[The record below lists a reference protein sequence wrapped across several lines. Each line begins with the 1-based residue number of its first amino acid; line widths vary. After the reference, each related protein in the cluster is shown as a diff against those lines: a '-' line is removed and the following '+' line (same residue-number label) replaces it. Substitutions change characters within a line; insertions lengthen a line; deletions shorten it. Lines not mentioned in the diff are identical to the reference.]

1 MRTALVVLV
10 LIAGAW
16 PAAAQSIYT
25 VDLLRDLPA
34 GGNLFALIEAAQPEI
49 TTDRFN
55 SGGLNAGSAE
65 KAGAFLAS
73 WSQTE
78 YRIGDVPI
86 SSPVDGTPMLFP
98 ELAWWKGI
106 TVAAAV
112 MPSDGNA
119 TALSVSLEP
128 HTASDRWTTSV
139 EMTTSGGA
147 LSQASSP
154 DRPPAIQA
162 LETWTQVSAMVSGRT
177 LHGRLGLVVGGGRS
191 AATTVE
197 RNLKSPRQQT
207 GSAFVNAMFTISPN
221 KTLGALAWVSDD
233 SIHSQA
239 TLRHGDR
246 WRVFGGYTDR
256 SIESARPSSGRLTA
270 DRLYDGPIGLLVDRG
285 GHEKRFIAGGR
296 ASKALTR
303 HSMTFGADI
312 ERTSFAAAPT
322 FTGAIE
328 ERVDGVPARIWRY
341 SSPGLA
347 SHRRGLAVNAFA
359 ADHVSISR
367 NLTLD
372 ASLRFSS
379 ADGSTHAAVQGIHW
393 RSLAAAMYLYWDLG
407 TEMQWKLLTGVSRLP
422 DQLKLGLLAY
432 GDPAAPTAD
441 IYRWTG
447 GPLSGAP
454 MVGRVGPGTGGDAAF
469 VRIDPELR
477 RPVMDQF
484 AFGIE
489 GRPTRALKVSVL
501 GLARRQSPQ
510 IHGVNV
516 GVPIS
521 GYTTFRIPDANIDL
535 NLPYDDQQLTIYNRR
550 PEMFGSDRYLLTNPD
565 VESATMGSAVV
576 SGEVTTTHVYFRIAG
591 TVLLSVGAA
600 GNRGFTAVENDLA
613 MTGELFADPNAA
625 TYARGQLFNDRMY
638 TVKTLSVVT
647 LPRDIR
653 VGVIGRY
660 QDGQPFSR
668 MVIVPELNQGTEA
681 VRGFA
686 TGRSRFTFR
695 STLDVRLQK
704 RVAAGGAALDVFL
717 DTYNLLNMSNEV
729 EEYVVTGPRFRET
742 TAVQPPRSFHLG
754 ARVTF

>member
-1 MRTALVVLV
+1 MRKALVVLA
-10 LIAGAW
+10 LIAGAR

-25 VDLLRDLPA
+25 LDLLRDLPA

-106 TVAAAV
+106 NVATGV
-112 MPSDGNA
+112 MPSDGSA
-119 TALSVSLEP
+119 TALAVSLEP
-128 HTASDRWTTSV
+128 RTASDRWTTSV

-162 LETWTQVSAMVSGRT
+162 LDNWTQVSALISGRT
-177 LHGRLGLVVGGGRS
+177 LHRRLGLVAGGARS
-191 AATTVE
+191 AATTMV
-197 RNLKSPRQQT
+197 RNLNAPRQQT
-207 GSAFVNAMFTISPN
+207 GSAFVNASFAISADR
-221 KTLGALAWVSDD
+221 TLGALAWVSDD
-233 SIHSQA
+233 SFHSQA

-256 SIESARPSSGRLTA
+256 NIESARPSSGRLTA
-270 DRLYDGPIGLLVDRG
+270 DRLADGPIGLLVDRG

-296 ASKALTR
+296 SAKQLTR
-303 HSMTFGADI
+303 HALTFGADI
-312 ERTSFAAAPT
+312 ERTSFAAAPA

-328 ERVDGVPARIWRY
+328 ERIDGVPARIWRF

-347 SHRRGLAVNAFA
+347 SHRRALAVNVFA
-359 ADHVSISR
+359 ADHISITSHI
-367 NLTLD
+367 TLD

-379 ADGSTHAAVQGIHW
+379 ADGSTHAAAQGIHW
-393 RSLAAAMYLYWDLG
+393 KSLTPAAYLSWDLG
-407 TEMQWKLLTGVSRLP
+407 TEWQLKLLTGVSRLP

-441 IYRWTG
+441 IYRWNG

-454 MVGRVGPGTGGDAAF
+454 LIGRVGPGTGGDAAF
-469 VRIDPELR
+469 TRIDPELR
-477 RPVMDQF
+477 RPMMDQF
-484 AFGIE
+484 ALGIE
-489 GRPTRALKVSVL
+489 GRPVPKLKVSVL

-510 IHGVNV
+510 IHGVNI

-521 GYTTFRIPDANIDL
+521 GYTTFTIHDDNADLVKPD
-535 NLPYDDQQLTIYNRR
+535 DDQLLTIYDRR
-550 PEMFGSDRYLLTNPD
+550 PEMFASDRYLLTNPD
-565 VESATMGSAVV
+565 LMSATMASVVV
-576 SGEVTTTHVYFRIAG
+576 SGELTTKYLYFRMAG
-591 TVLLSVGAA
+591 TGLLSGGAA
-600 GNRGFTAVENDLA
+600 GSRGFTAVENDLA

-638 TVKTLSVVT
+638 TIKTLSVVT

-668 MVIVPELNQGTEA
+668 MVIVPGLNQGTEA

-704 RVAAGGAALDVFL
+704 RVAAGGAALEVFL

>member
-1 MRTALVVLV
+1 M
-10 LIAGAW
+10 AGAR

-25 VDLLRDLPA
+25 IDLLRDLPA

-73 WSQTE
+73 WTQTE
-78 YRIGDVPI
+78 YRVGDVPI

-98 ELAWWKGI
+98 ELAWWNGI
-106 TVAAAV
+106 SVATSV
-112 MPSDGNA
+112 MPSDSNA
-119 TALSVSLEP
+119 TALAISLEP
-128 HTASDRWTTSV
+128 RTAGDHWTTTV

-162 LETWTQVSAMVSGRT
+162 LDNWTQASALLSGRT
-177 LHGRLGLVVGGGRS
+177 LHGRLALVIGGGRT
-191 AATTVE
+191 AATTVA
-197 RNLKSPRQQT
+197 RNIQAPRQQT
-207 GSAFVNAMFTISPN
+207 GSAFANAALTISSN
-221 KTLGALAWVSDD
+221 TTLGALAWVSDD
-233 SIHSQA
+233 AFHSQA

-246 WRVFGGYTDR
+246 WRVFGGYTER
-256 SIESARPSSGRLTA
+256 SIETTRPSSGRLAA

-285 GHEKRFIAGGR
+285 GHEKRFIAGARG
-296 ASKALTR
+296 AKPLTR
-303 HSMTFGADI
+303 HAITFGADV
-312 ERTSFAAAPT
+312 ERSSFAAAPT

-328 ERVDGVPARIWRY
+328 ERVDGVPARIWWY

-347 SHRRGLAVNAFA
+347 SHRRALSVNAFA
-359 ADHVSISR
+359 ADHVSLSR
-367 NLTLD
+367 TITLD

-379 ADGSTHAAVQGIHW
+379 ADGSTHAAAQGIHW
-393 RSLAAAMYLYWDLG
+393 RSLAPAMYLHWDMG
-407 TEMQWKLLTGVSRLP
+407 TEMQWKMLAGISRVP

-454 MVGRVGPGTGGDAAF
+454 RVGRVGPGTGGNAAF
-469 VRIDPELR
+469 VQIDPELR
-477 RPVMDQF
+477 RPMMDQF
-484 AFGIE
+484 VLGIE
-489 GRPTRALKVSVL
+489 GRPTPALKFGML

-510 IHGVNV
+510 IHGVNI
-516 GVPIS
+516 GVPVS
-521 GYTTFRIPDANIDL
+521 GYTTFTISDPNTDL

-550 PEMFGSDRYLLTNPD
+550 PEMFASDRYVLTNPD
-565 VESATMGSAVV
+565 ISSATMGSVVV
-576 SGEVTTTHVYFRIAG
+576 SGEFTKKRVYLRIAG
-591 TVLLSVGAA
+591 TVLLSAGAA
-600 GNRGFTAVENDLA
+600 GNRGYTAVENDLA

-638 TVKTLSVVT
+638 TIKTLSVIT
-647 LPRDIR
+647 LPHDVR

-668 MVIVPELNQGTEA
+668 MVIVPELNQGAEA

-704 RVAAGGAALDVFL
+704 RIASRGAALDLFL
-717 DTYNLLNMSNEV
+717 DTYNLLNRSNEV

-742 TAVQPPRSFHLG
+742 TAVQPPRAFHLG
-754 ARVTF
+754 ARVSF